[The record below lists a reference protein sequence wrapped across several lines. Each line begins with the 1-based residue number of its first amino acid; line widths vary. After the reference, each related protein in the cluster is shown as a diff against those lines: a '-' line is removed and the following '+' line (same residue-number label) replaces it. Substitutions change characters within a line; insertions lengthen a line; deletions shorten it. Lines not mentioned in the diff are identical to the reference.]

1 MCTINSLER
10 LRSTISLLSLAT
22 ILVAIFYPIHWLN
35 ASPSGCSAH
44 AVYSSMAITVTAP
57 ADLTIQIRQ
66 DSICDTLVTL
76 PGASFNTNC
85 LPLALVRTITPVGTL
100 NSNGGNL
107 TFPAGIHKIIYEMT
121 DNCGITAR
129 DTMKLTIYDA
139 EPPEIVCR
147 PEMVIYMDNSGIG
160 FVPARSLDGG
170 SFDFCGHVYFK
181 IKRMDKPIGFSCTT
195 LNNPNY
201 LFDDQLQM
209 CCMDFNNPVM
219 VILRV
224 YDVYPGDGP
233 VSDSLHIGH
242 FRDCMV
248 RVSVGD
254 KLPPTLVCPPNHT
267 VNCGVDVD
275 SLFKTQNPFI
285 QDNCD
290 MVVVDSMIIHNLNG
304 CGAGTIERRYT
315 ATDMQGLSTSCS
327 QIITVLTNSHFNGT
341 DVNQLKWPAD
351 TIIYACRIIIDSIN
365 VGEPFIFENECDQI
379 QVRKSDDLFTFSQG
393 GACGKI
399 LRKWEVLNW
408 CIYNP
413 ALRPNPNIP
422 SNGYYSHIQVIKI
435 LDTIPPVIF
444 GMADTTLY
452 SYSSDCS
459 GSFFQLPSFNAED
472 CGLNSAIRLSFSWD
486 FKSDGIIDTSIVGN
500 NPSIY
505 LSIGRHILYLQ
516 AKDSCHNFTTNE
528 IHILV
533 KDGKSPT
540 PNLLFGVSS
549 SIIQMQAGPMIMVNA
564 NLFNNKSEDNCTSND
579 KLRFSYSENVNDTI
593 RTFTCLD
600 KGLNLFP
607 IYVWDECNNFAW
619 AQTYLTITDIDSLCP
634 GNIVGKHTISGLVS
648 SHYGYKAAEVNVQ
661 VNLGG
666 FALTSMTNDLGQYSF
681 KEIDLNAIAELNLSS
696 EDHVLDG
703 VSTSDIIKIQKH
715 ILGIENISSP
725 YDLIAGDV
733 DRSGH
738 ISASDINLL
747 RKLILGNIQQF
758 PHKQSIVGIDKNYK
772 FINSSQ
778 PWTEFKNNNIYK
790 FSELKKD
797 ENLDWV
803 AIKLGDVNRT
813 FGQNNLYQNQGKF
826 GINFYRHE
834 DKYYFI
840 ATDEGLVDGFQLGI
854 MLNQDCPFTIDWSNS
869 VLKDLMYD
877 DLIYQTKNELYISCN
892 FENRITIHKGDLLF
906 SLSMNGLKLFCE
918 DLPYLSNV
926 FTSEIYFEDGTEAPI
941 ILKASDSNLSL
952 DDQNF
957 TILDWG
963 PNPIDEELSVL
974 TMINKPTDISIS
986 ILDQFGKK
994 IYSSKKTYT
1003 GYFQTLKIPTTNIQ
1017 HTGMYYLKIQSGLQI
1032 ETLKLVKQ

>member
-1 MCTINSLER
+1 MCTINSLVR
-10 LRSTISLLSLAT
+10 PRSTFSFLSFAT
-22 ILVAIFYPIHWLN
+22 ILVVIFLPAKRVY
-35 ASPSGCSAH
+35 ASQNGCSAH
-44 AVYSSMAITVTAP
+44 DKLSTMAITVTAP
-57 ADLTIQIRQ
+57 PDLTIQIRR
-66 DSICDTLVTL
+66 DSICDTLVIL
-76 PGASFNTNC
+76 PGANFNTNC
-85 LPLALVRTITPVGTL
+85 LPLASARTITPIGTL
-100 NSNGGNL
+100 NSNGGSL
-107 TFPAGIHKIIYEMT
+107 TFPAGIHKIIYELT

-139 EPPEIVCR
+139 DPPEIVCR

-170 SFDFCGHVYFK
+170 SFDFCGHVFFK
-181 IKRMDKPIGFSCTT
+181 IKRMDRPIGYSCTT
-195 LNNPNY
+195 PNNPNY

-233 VSDSLHIGH
+233 VGDSLHIGH

-254 KLPPTLVCPPNHT
+254 KLPPTLVCPLNHT

-290 MVVVDSMIIHNLNG
+290 MVVLDSMIINNLNG

-341 DVNQLKWPAD
+341 DVNQLRWPTD

-365 VGEPFIFENECDQI
+365 VGEPYIFENECDQI

-459 GSFFQLPSFNAED
+459 GSFFQLPNFNSED

-486 FKSDGIIDTSIVGN
+486 FKSDGIIDTSVIGN
-500 NPSIY
+500 NPSMY

-516 AKDSCHNFTTNE
+516 AIDSCHNLTINE

-540 PNLLFGVSS
+540 PNLLFGISS
-549 SIIQMQAGPMIMVNA
+549 TIIQMQAGPMIMVNA

-593 RTFTCLD
+593 RTFTCAD
-600 KGLNLFP
+600 RGLNLFP

-619 AQTYLTITDIDSLCP
+619 AQTYLTITDLDSLCP

-648 SHYGYKAAEVNVQ
+648 SHYGYKASEVKVE

-666 FALTSMTNDLGQYSF
+666 FALTSMTNDLGRYSF
-681 KEIDLNAIAELNLSS
+681 SQIDIDSKGELNMSS
-696 EDHVLDG
+696 EEHVLEG
-703 VSTSDIIKIQKH
+703 ISTSDIIKIQKH
-715 ILGIENISSP
+715 ILGIENIKSP

-733 DRSGH
+733 DRNGY
-738 ISASDINLL
+738 ISASDIILL
-747 RKLILGNIQQF
+747 RKLILGNIQQY

-772 FINSSQ
+772 FINYSQ
-778 PWTEFKNNNIYK
+778 PWNEFRNNNIYK
-790 FSELKKD
+790 FSELKRD
-797 ENLDWV
+797 ESLDWV
-803 AIKLGDVNRT
+803 AIKLGDVNGT
-813 FGQNNLYQNQGKF
+813 FGQNNLYQNQEKF
-826 GINFYRHE
+826 GISYYQHE
-834 DKYYFI
+834 DKYYII
-840 ATDEGLVDGFQLGI
+840 ATDNGFVNGFQIG
-854 MLNQDCPFTIDWSNS
+854 MLFNKDCPFTIDWSNS
-869 VLKDLMYD
+869 VLKDFIQD
-877 DLIYQTKNELYISCN
+877 DFVYQTKNELYLSCN
-892 FENRITIHKGDLLF
+892 FENMIPIHKGDLLF
-906 SLSMNGLKLFCE
+906 SLNINGLKLFCE
-918 DLPYLSNV
+918 DLPSLSTI
-926 FTSEIYFEDGTEAPI
+926 FSSEVYFEDGSEASI
-941 ILKASDSNLSL
+941 VLTASDSDLS
-952 DDQNF
+952 QNFKNF
-957 TILDWG
+957 TILQWG
-963 PNPIDEELSVL
+963 PNPVDEVLSL
-974 TMINKPTDISIS
+974 LMLFNKPTDISLS
-986 ILDQFGKK
+986 IFDQFGKK
-994 IYSSKKTYT
+994 VYSSEKSYS
-1003 GYFQTLKIPTTNIQ
+1003 GHIQNLKIPIANIQ
-1017 HTGMYYLKIQSGLQI
+1017 FAGIYYLKVQSGHQV
-1032 ETLKLVKQ
+1032 ETIKLVKQ